1 MKSHFKS
8 DLNKEKQLALLID
21 SCYLKHLRYY
31 DHVRIGDITK
41 QLQGIDVLFTDKVSG
56 KIYAIDEKAQLDY
69 VNEDLPTFAFEISY
83 LKNNITKK
91 GWLYDLSKKTD
102 FYALIT
108 AIYEDEPDTFTSCKI
123 TIVNRK
129 KLIYMLKEKGVSE
142 LSISNNWNH
151 SKKAHGKIILK
162 ELNSTSEGYIYC
174 SKNNKAEQPINLIL
188 KLDFLINNGIAKRLC

>member
-8 DLNKEKQLALLID
+8 DLNKEKRLALLID
-21 SCYLKHLRYY
+21 SYYLKYIQYY
-31 DHVRIGDITK
+31 NYHRIGDIEK
-41 QLQGIDVLFTDKVSG
+41 QLEGIDVLFTNKISG

-69 VNEDLPTFAFEISY
+69 INEDLPTFAFEISY
-83 LKNNITKK
+83 LKNNIAKK
-91 GWLYDLSKKTD
+91 GWLFDLSKKTD

-129 KLIYMLKEKGVSE
+129 KLICLLKEKGVSE
-142 LSISNNWNH
+142 LSISKRWSH
-151 SKKAHGKIILK
+151 SKKPHGKIILN
-162 ELNSTSEGYIYC
+162 ELDSRSEGYIYY
-174 SKNNKAEQPINLIL
+174 SKNNKVEKPLNLVL